1 MKSKPRR
8 EPFQRLSATPK
19 TVETVFPS
27 TCRSTGLKPGITG
40 RTPELGIH
48 TLMRCVF
55 ASLSLLLLSA
65 ILCLAE
71 DAPFNSA
78 TISGLGARNIG
89 SATMSGRISALAGTR
104 EASGKITLF
113 VGAASGGVWKSD
125 DSGTRYRPVF
135 DEQPVQSIGAVAL
148 DPKNSKNV
156 WVGAGESWTRNSVS
170 IGDGIYKSIDG
181 GETWAHSGLDRS
193 ERIAKIAVSPKD
205 SGTVFAAVPGALW
218 SDSPDR
224 GLYKTSD
231 GGKTWKQVLKG
242 PNLSTGCTDVAIDP
256 ANPDIMFAAM
266 WDFRRKGWE
275 YRSGGQTPTEP
286 SASGLFRSTDGG
298 NTWTEIRPETNKG
311 FPKKP
316 YGRIAVAIAPSNAKR
331 VYAFVESPDSALFV
345 SDDGGVTWDKRDKS
359 RWMVW
364 RPFYFANLI
373 VDPKNPDRV
382 FKTDGALIVSE
393 DAGKSFAVVGG
404 GMHGDVHDVW
414 IDPINTQVVFAGDD
428 GGMWYS
434 YNGGAK
440 WWKAENLPVSQF
452 YHVSVDDKDPYRV
465 YGGLQ
470 DNSSFVGESQYPGGV
485 TNAQWE
491 NMYNGDGFWMFQD
504 PADPDYIYAEYQ
516 GGEIARV
523 NRQTHE
529 ARNIK
534 PRPNYKEKLRFN
546 WNTPIAL
553 SPNEKGTIYIGA
565 QFLFRS
571 RDHGQTWERISPDL
585 TTNDP
590 EKQKQEQSGGVTVD
604 NSSAE
609 MHTTIYSISES
620 PKDKSLIWVGTD
632 DGNLQ
637 LTRDGG
643 KTWTNVIGNVPGLP
657 KNSWVTWVQA
667 SNFNAGTAYAAFDR
681 HTFGDMTPYV
691 FKTSDYGK
699 TWTPLVSAQDAK
711 GVRGYAH
718 VIKEDLV
725 KPDLLFLGT
734 EFGLWVSIDDG
745 KNWAQFKGNH
755 FPAVAVRDL
764 AIQPR
769 DNDLVLATHGRGIW
783 IIDDIT
789 PLRALTP
796 DLLKQEVAFVS
807 ARPVQQRIVG
817 AGGWANGDAVFVGDN
832 PPDAAVINYY
842 QRERH
847 LFGKLKLEVLDSS
860 GHVVDELPAS
870 KRPGLNRVTWPMRV
884 KPPRVPPGAQIAY
897 AGVRGPRLVPGA
909 YTVRLTKAGKVSET
923 KLTVGLDRRAKF
935 NAADREAQFGA
946 AMKVHALFDEESA
959 LMDRIIAL
967 RKALA
972 QSGGALPEGDPLR
985 KNVTDFDG
993 KVDAVRKKI
1002 VATTEGG
1009 AITGEE
1015 RLREHTDQLYGA
1027 ILSYEGK
1034 PGGYQIAYSDALKRE
1049 LSDVTKEFDQL
1060 LAKDLPALNES
1071 LKSKG
1076 QQPISAPSTNVGAT
1090 GVTHGSGGPVGG
1102 AGPFLPADFRISH

>member
-1 MKSKPRR
+1 MSSLKLILPAALFLCATVSRSEEAPYS
-8 EPFQRLSATPK
+8 SA
-19 TVETVFPS
+19 S
-27 TCRSTGLKPGITG
+27 
-40 RTPELGIH
+40 
-48 TLMRCVF
+48 
-55 ASLSLLLLSA
+55 
-65 ILCLAE
+65 
-71 DAPFNSA
+71 
-78 TISGLGARNIG
+78 ISGLGVRNIG
-89 SATMSGRISALAGTR
+89 SATMSGRISAIAAAR
-104 EASGKITLF
+104 EPSGKITVF

-125 DSGTRYRPVF
+125 DGGTRYRPVF
-135 DEQPVQSIGAVAL
+135 DEQPVQSIGAIAL

-156 WVGAGESWTRNSVS
+156 WVGTGETWTRNSVS
-170 IGDGIYKSIDG
+170 IGNGVYKSSDG
-181 GETWAHSGLDRS
+181 GETWTYIGLDKS
-193 ERIAKIAVSPKD
+193 ERVARIAVSPKNRD
-205 SGTVFAAVPGALW
+205 TVFAAVPGALW

-224 GLYKTSD
+224 GLYRTSD
-231 GGKTWKQVLKG
+231 GGKTWTQILKG
-242 PNLSTGCTDVAIDP
+242 PNLSTGCTDIAIDP
-256 ANPDIMFAAM
+256 SNPDVMLAAM

-275 YRSGGQTPTEP
+275 YRSGGESPTAP

-298 NTWTEIRPETNKG
+298 NTWSEITPEANKG

-316 YGRIAVAIAPSNAKR
+316 YGRLAVAIAPSNAKR
-331 VYAFVESPDSALFV
+331 VYCFVESPDSALFV
-345 SDDGGVTWDKRDKS
+345 SDDGGMTWDKRDKS
-359 RWMVW
+359 NWMVW

-382 FKTDGALIVSE
+382 FKTDGALIMSE
-393 DAGKSFAVVGG
+393 DGGRSFAVVGG
-404 GMHGDVHDVW
+404 FQGAHGDVHDVW
-414 IDPINTQVVFAGDD
+414 IDPTNTQTVFAGDD

-434 YNGGAK
+434 YNGGSK
-440 WWKAENLPVSQF
+440 WWKGNNLPVSQF
-452 YHVSVDDKDPYRV
+452 YHVSVDDNDPYRV

-470 DNSSFVGESQYPGGV
+470 DNSSFVGESQYPGGIS
-485 TNAQWE
+485 NAQWE
-491 NMYNGDGFWMFQD
+491 NMYGGDGFWMFQD

-516 GGEIARV
+516 GGEIARI
-523 NRQTHE
+523 NRRTHS

-534 PRPNYKEKLRFN
+534 PRPNYNEKLRFN

-643 KTWTNVIGNVPGLP
+643 KTWTNVVGNVPGLP
-657 KNSWVTWVQA
+657 KNSWVSWVQA
-667 SNFNAGTAYAAFDR
+667 SNFDAGTAYAAFDR
-681 HTFGDMTPYV
+681 HTFGDMAPYV
-691 FKTSDYGK
+691 FRTTDYGK
-699 TWTPLVSAQDAK
+699 TWTPLVSAQHIK

-718 VIKEDLV
+718 VIKEDVV

-734 EFGLWVSIDDG
+734 EFGLWVSIDGG

-783 IIDDIT
+783 IVDDIT

-796 DLLKQEVAFVS
+796 DLLTQEVAFVS
-807 ARPVQQRIVG
+807 ARPVQQRIEGTGGG
-817 AGGWANGDAVFVGDN
+817 ADGDAVFVGDN
-832 PPDAAVINYY
+832 PPDAAVITYY
-842 QRERH
+842 QRARH
-847 LFGKLKLEVLDSS
+847 LFGKIKLEVLDAS
-860 GHVVDELPAS
+860 GRVVDELPAS
-870 KRPGLNRVTWPMRV
+870 KRSGLNRVTWPMRE
-884 KPPRVPPGAQIAY
+884 KPPRVPPAAQIAF
-897 AGVRGPRLVPGA
+897 AGTRGPRLLPGT

-935 NAADREAQFGA
+935 SEADRKAQFDA
-946 AMKVHALFDEESA
+946 AMGVHALFGEESA
-959 LMDRIIAL
+959 LMGRILSL
-967 RKALA
+967 RAVLA
-972 QSGGALPEGDPLR
+972 KTGAALPEGDPLR
-985 KNVTDFDG
+985 KNVSDFDA
-993 KVDAVRKKI
+993 KVDALRKKI

-1027 ILSYEGK
+1027 LLSYEGK
-1034 PGGYQIAYSDALKRE
+1034 PGGYQVAYIDALKRE
-1049 LSDVTKEFDQL
+1049 LADVTKKFEQL
-1060 LAKDLPALNES
+1060 LAKDLPGLNES

-1076 QQPISAPSTNVGAT
+1076 QQPIQPPPAKVAVNRAT
-1090 GVTHGSGGPVGG
+1090 SSSGGASATSAMLPV
-1102 AGPFLPADFRISH
+1102 DFRLCQ